1 MEIKVKKYTKK
12 KNGLYHIL
20 FENGKSLDLYEEV
33 ILKYNLLIKKF
44 DVVMM
49 HEIECENNKWDVYYT
64 ALKYIKYKARTV
76 YEVRSYLLKKEYP
89 KELIESA
96 IKKLLQQGYLDDL
109 SYAKSFLN
117 MKIFTTT
124 HGPNRVRS
132 DLSKRG
138 VDSKIIEEVM
148 EEYTSDIEKEK
159 VEKIINKKINSNHNK
174 SARILKQKIMSD
186 LINAG
191 FNKSIVSSMLSKV
204 SIKDSDDFIKHEYDK
219 LYRKLS
225 RKYEGDELKYRIKQR
240 MYQKGL
246 NYKDLD

>member
-33 ILKYNLLIKKF
+33 ILKYNLLVKKL

-89 KELIESA
+89 HELIQEA
-96 IKKLLQQGYLDDL
+96 IDKLLSQGYLNDL
-109 SYAKSFLN
+109 GYAKSFLN

-124 HGPNRVRS
+124 HGPNRIRS

-148 EEYTSDIEKEK
+148 QEYTTDIEKEK
-159 VEKIINKKINSNHNK
+159 VEKIVNKKINSNHSK
-174 SARILKQKIMSD
+174 SARILKQKIMND

-191 FNKSIVSSMLSKV
+191 FNKSIVSSIISQV
-204 SIKDSDDFIKHEYDK
+204 SIKDSDDFVKREYDK

-225 RKYEGDELKYRIKQR
+225 RKYEGDELKYRIKQK

-246 NYKDLD
+246 SYDDFD